1 MAILFDWYELP
12 EPKDKQREEKILHPR
27 IRLNGSTTTDELRR
41 RIQERSS
48 LTETD
53 VSAVL
58 DALSHVMGEDLAE
71 GRQVHLDGIGYFHPV
86 LTSTEPVTAATKRKT
101 DQVLK
106 NEIGAIKV
114 KPLGL
119 NEHSQKLS
127 DKEIDRRLTGY
138 FSTHQF
144 LTRESFQVLCGMM
157 RSTAQLHIRL
167 LRSEGKLENVG
178 KLNQPIYVPC
188 TGYYGRDE

>member
-71 GRQVHLDGIGYFHPV
+71 GRQVHL
-86 LTSTEPVTAATKRKT
+86 
-101 DQVLK
+101 
-106 NEIGAIKV
+106 
-114 KPLGL
+114 
-119 NEHSQKLS
+119 S

-167 LRSEGKLENVG
+167 LRSEGKLENAG